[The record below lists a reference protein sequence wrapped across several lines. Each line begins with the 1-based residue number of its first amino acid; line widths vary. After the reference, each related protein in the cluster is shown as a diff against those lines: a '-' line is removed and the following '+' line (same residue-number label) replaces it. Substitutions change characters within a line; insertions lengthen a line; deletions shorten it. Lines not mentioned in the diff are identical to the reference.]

1 MGSMFICI
9 SLAADVLAV
18 YFNPRLRTAAA

>member
-1 MGSMFICI
+1 MFIAI
-9 SLAADVLAV
+9 SLGADLLAV